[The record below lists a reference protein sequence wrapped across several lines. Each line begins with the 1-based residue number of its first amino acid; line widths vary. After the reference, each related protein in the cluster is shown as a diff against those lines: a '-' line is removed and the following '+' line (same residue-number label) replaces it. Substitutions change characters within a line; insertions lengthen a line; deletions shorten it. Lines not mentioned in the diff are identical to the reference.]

1 MPGVALDGISDPS
14 QPIPLL
20 EYEQFSFSLWI
31 WEVLAFPSWTP
42 QSCPWPNLVPPGE
55 FGAETPRAEMQT
67 GFSSGISSSC
77 GCSISLEFCSFKHCM
92 VVPAS
97 VQVHFGA
104 DGKNSSIYDFLK
116 NKSFIIEQIYIYKVK
131 GQRHRLPTGTKSTA
145 GVPVTVRA

>member
-1 MPGVALDGISDPS
+1 
-14 QPIPLL
+14 
-20 EYEQFSFSLWI
+20 
-31 WEVLAFPSWTP
+31 
-42 QSCPWPNLVPPGE
+42 
-55 FGAETPRAEMQT
+55 
-67 GFSSGISSSC
+67 
-77 GCSISLEFCSFKHCM
+77 M